1 MFERPYS
8 EMLAVAYR
16 PRCVYPFAGDYQDW
30 TLSMS
35 HNAAGHAAANEQ
47 SESFASISS
56 SHHNEIDFFESRSVD
71 NLLADGICAA

>member
-1 MFERPYS
+1 
-8 EMLAVAYR
+8 
-16 PRCVYPFAGDYQDW
+16 
-30 TLSMS
+30 MS
-35 HNAAGHAAANEQ
+35 HNAAGDAAANEE